1 MTHAEVRDRLDDY
14 LEGGLALAQRAL
26 LDAHIDTCPDCA
38 LQLESLRNTIRLL
51 RNLSEVDVPVAVADA
66 VFRRLEAG
74 EGQPTWWIRL
84 RDVVEA
90 HSRPR
95 HLATIAMA
103 AVAMTIVAISRPG
116 LLPLGFPLRGAPQ
129 VQTANGTLV
138 SSSRTS
144 PDGFVRRFFPGRPD
158 PILVGTSR
166 AESPELEPLAIPPFQ
181 SHSLVAGIT
190 DPNVLMA
197 TIAALPPSQRSRW
210 IDLHAGMAA
219 RLGLARR
226 LADRLRTVHDP
237 QAEEIASRL
246 LERAD
251 FTDRQAR

>member
-1 MTHAEVRDRLDDY
+1 VTHAEVHDRLGDY

-26 LDAHIDTCPDCA
+26 LDAHIDNCPDCA

-66 VFRRLEAG
+66 VMQRLEAG

-84 RDVVEA
+84 RDAVEA

-103 AVAMTIVAISRPG
+103 AVAVTIVAISRPG
-116 LLPLGFPLRGAPQ
+116 LLPLGFPARGGPQ
-129 VQTANGTLV
+129 VQTATGTLV
-138 SSSRTS
+138 SSSRVS
-144 PDGFVRRFFPGRPD
+144 PDGFVRRLFPDRPD
-158 PILVGTSR
+158 PILIGTSR
-166 AESPELEPLAIPPFQ
+166 AESPELEPLPIPPFQ

-190 DPNVLMA
+190 DPNALIA
-197 TIAALPPSQRSRW
+197 AIAALPPAERSRW
-210 IDLHAGMAA
+210 IELHAGMAA

-237 QAEEIASRL
+237 QAEEIANRL
-246 LERAD
+246 IERAD
-251 FTDRQAR
+251 FTDRQTR